1 MNNGTQPQ
9 TAGSRFLFSGI
20 VIMLAALLLVSVTVA
35 VMLGPVE
42 IDPATVWKIAF
53 SHVPGFSGW
62 VEETWSAGQG
72 HIVWD
77 IRFPRVLLGVI
88 VGAGLSVAG
97 VAAQAL
103 MRNSLADPYIL
114 GVSSGAS
121 VGATLVIL
129 FGAFQFF
136 GQYALSLSAFLGSL
150 AAMGMVYLLARVK
163 GTLST
168 TRLLLS
174 GIAISMMMSA
184 ATNFIVTMAPREEG
198 IRTALY
204 WMMGSLTGAKWAY
217 LGLPAFVVFASAALL
232 LFQYRALNSLLMGDD
247 AAVTLGVDI
256 QRLRIGLILIL
267 ALLTG
272 TLVAISGSIGFV
284 GLMIPHIVRLLVG
297 SDHRRVL
304 PISLLLGAVFIV
316 WADVLARLVLAPEEL
331 PIGIVT
337 ALCGGPFFIW
347 LLRRSSYTFGG
358 GQE

>member
-1 MNNGTQPQ
+1 MTQLDALNNRL
-9 TAGSRFLFSGI
+9 RFTGI
-20 VIMLAALLLVSVTVA
+20 IIVLSALLLASVTIA
-35 VMLGPVE
+35 VMLGPVA
-42 IDPATVWKIAF
+42 IAPATVWKIVF
-53 SHVPGFSGW
+53 SHLPGFSERI
-62 VEETWSAGQG
+62 EEIWSPAQG

-77 IRFPRVLLGVI
+77 IRFPRVLLGVV

-103 MRNSLADPYIL
+103 MRNSLAEPYIL

-129 FGAFQFF
+129 FGAFSYL
-136 GQYALSLSAFLGSL
+136 GQYALSLAAFGGSL
-150 AAMGMVYLLARVK
+150 VTMGLVFLLARVR
-163 GTLST
+163 GQIST
-168 TRLLLS
+168 TRLLLA

-198 IRTALY
+198 IRTAMY
-204 WMMGSLTGAKWAY
+204 WMMGSLAGAKWAY
-217 LGLPAFVVFASAALL
+217 LSLPTLVVIGGTALL
-232 LFQYRALNSLLMGDD
+232 SFSYRSLNSLLMGDD
-247 AAVTLGVDI
+247 TAVTLGVNI
-256 QRLRIGLILIL
+256 QRFRIILILTL

-272 TLVAISGSIGFV
+272 TLVAISGAIGFV
-284 GLMIPHIVRLLVG
+284 GLMVPHIVRLLVG

-304 PISLLLGAVFIV
+304 PVSLFMGAIFIV

-347 LLRRSSYTFGG
+347 LLRRSSYSFGG
-358 GQE
+358 GRE